1 MLQEFAVPTSLMF
14 FMFVG
19 VLLKKYTFIK
29 KTYLPAPIIG
39 GLIGFILMNTGVL
52 NLPYATF
59 ERITFHLFSMSFIS
73 ITYMTMNQKKGTN
86 KGVFKG
92 GLWLALVFGMMIAVQ
107 IVIGSSIF
115 LGYNLIAGADLMPA
129 LGGLVAHGFGQGPGQ
144 AVAMGTIWQSFGV
157 NGFDNAAQYGLF
169 YAATG
174 YLFAILIGL
183 PYAKRLITKGKVSY
197 NTVDPEQEINFNN
210 GLIEND
216 DKEIIGIQTAH
227 HSNLD
232 TLSLHFALTGGTY
245 FITYLFIFG
254 IDKLVGGFSPATGA
268 LMYGNM
274 FAWGILFA
282 MLFKALMKKAK
293 LGYIIDD
300 KLQKSITGF
309 LVDFLMVSALMAI
322 SLQAIR
328 EGLVAIVLVV
338 LITGFST
345 FFLVRFFAKRSS
357 AYQYERFMCEFG
369 IVTGTAATGMLLLR
383 SVDPQFKTPVIN
395 ELAWWN
401 ILQMFVA
408 LPIITSQ
415 IGLPVTN
422 FAAWFIIMFV
432 AIIVYFVLLIVFKLF
447 TFKAQVE

>member
-19 VLLKKYTFIK
+19 VLLRKYTFLK
-29 KTYLPAPIIG
+29 KTSLPAPIIG
-39 GLIGFILMNTGVL
+39 GLIGFVLMNTGVL

-73 ITYMTMNQKKGTN
+73 ITYMTMNEKKGAK

-92 GLWLALVFGMMIAVQ
+92 GLWLALVFGMIVAVQ

-115 LGYNLIAGADLMPA
+115 IGYNLITGADLLPA

-144 AVAMGTIWQSFGV
+144 AVAVGTIWQSFGV
-157 NGFDNAAQYGLF
+157 AGYENAAQYGLF

-174 YLFAILIGL
+174 YLFAILVGL
-183 PYAKRLITKGKVSY
+183 PYAKKLIKKGKVSY
-197 NTVDPEQEINFNN
+197 STVDPEKELNFEN
-210 GLIEND
+210 GIIENG
-216 DKEIIGIQTAH
+216 DKEIIGHQTAH

-245 FITYLFIFG
+245 FLTYLFVFS
-254 IDKLVGGFSPATGA
+254 IDKLVGGFTPATGA
-268 LMYGNM
+268 AMYGNM
-274 FAWGILFA
+274 FAWGILVA
-282 MLFKALMKKAK
+282 MLIKAIMKKAN
-293 LGYIIDD
+293 LAYIIDD

-322 SLQAIR
+322 SIQAIK
-328 EGLVAIVLVV
+328 EGLVAVLIVVLV
-338 LITGFST
+338 TGIST
-345 FFLVRFFAKRSS
+345 FFLVRYFAKRSN
-357 AYQYERFMCEFG
+357 AHQYERFMCEFG

-383 SVDPQFKTPVIN
+383 SVDPQFETPVIN

-408 LPIITSQ
+408 LPIVTSQ

-422 FAAWFIIMFV
+422 FAAWFIVMVV
-432 AIIVYFVLLIVFKLF
+432 AIIIYFVLMVIFKVY
-447 TFKAQVE
+447 TFKAQVD